1 MTTPPSGKP
10 QPAPAGLQADQTY
23 HVTLSITNSKG
34 GLDKIDPVER
44 LTVLPSK
51 SDPLLVEL
59 GVLKGGDRVLFAVQP
74 GTVVHGPGKCTPGAI
89 DCEVLSLGANQIES
103 ISVQTSAGV
112 SPVAQFAVTAIG
124 TDNHGSRAAADKAR
138 RQASDAGRR
147 LLSKSTL
154 KALSLF
160 EYDPSI
166 GAVLD
171 LRNLTVGG
179 N

>member
-1 MTTPPSGKP
+1 VAK
-10 QPAPAGLQADQTY
+10 
-23 HVTLSITNSKG
+23 
-34 GLDKIDPVER
+34 
-44 LTVLPSK
+44 
-51 SDPLLVEL
+51 
-59 GVLKGGDRVLFAVQP
+59 FA
-74 GTVVHGPGKCTPGAI
+74 I
-89 DCEVLSLGANQIES
+89 
-103 ISVQTSAGV
+103 
-112 SPVAQFAVTAIG
+112 TAIG

-138 RQASDAGRR
+138 RQVSQAGRQ